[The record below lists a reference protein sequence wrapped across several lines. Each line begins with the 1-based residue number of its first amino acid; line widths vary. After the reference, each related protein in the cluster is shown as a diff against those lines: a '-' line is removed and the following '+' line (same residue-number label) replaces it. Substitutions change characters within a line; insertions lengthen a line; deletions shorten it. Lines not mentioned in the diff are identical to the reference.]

1 MVRVL
6 IERHIADELAE
17 HYEKAARTTLQRA
30 MQAHGFISGEAL
42 HNAADPNHRVVMA
55 TYRTIQDWQRW
66 YSSVERKEMME
77 AIMPMLET
85 DEKITVL
92 EH

>member
-1 MVRVL
+1 MIRVI
-6 IERHIADELAE
+6 IERHIADDLTE
-17 HYEKAARTTLQRA
+17 HNEKAARNTLQQA
-30 MQAHGFISGEAL
+30 MSAHGFISGEAL
-42 HNAADPNHRVVMA
+42 HDATNPSHRYVIV

-66 YSSVERKEMME
+66 YSSSERQEMMA
-77 AIMPMLET
+77 AINPMLAT

>member
-1 MVRVL
+1 MIRVL
-6 IERHIADELAE
+6 IERHIADDLAE
-17 HYEKAARTTLQRA
+17 HYEKAARNTLQKA
-30 MQAHGFISGEAL
+30 MQAHGFISGESL
-42 HNAADPNHRVVMA
+42 HNTKDSNHRIVLA

-66 YSSVERKEMME
+66 YSSPERKEIME

-85 DEKITVL
+85 EEKITVL